1 MSNRLERFAMAVG
14 LNGCA
19 FVEVEPLAL
28 KEQMHMGVSKIL
40 EGSERGDACD
50 NLIGVKSG
58 IGGGEEKEVGDA
70 ELMEG
75 KKLRID
81 VCDNV
86 LILGLIKIGDW
97 GLSHFRGPVWLCFLC
112 MVLLSCWSR
121 SFHSRKVCRVC
132 QSF

>member
-28 KEQMHMGVSKIL
+28 KEQIRMGVSKIL

-70 ELMEG
+70 ELMDG

-81 VCDNV
+81 VCDSA
-86 LILGLIKIGDW
+86 LILGL
-97 GLSHFRGPVWLCFLC
+97 GLSSQGTDRFCGPLQHGFLSMVW
-112 MVLLSCWSR
+112 SYWSR
-121 SFHSRKVCRVC
+121 SFCSRRV
-132 QSF
+132 